1 MNCLLILIIALM
13 TSQGVIGMEQA
24 NLLWYEQ
31 PANKWME
38 SLPIGNGRLGAMTF
52 GGIQDETIALNES
65 GMWSG
70 EFDENQQHTFKEEQY
85 DRLAEHVRRH
95 VNLPLIYQILTKN
108 HD

>member
-70 EFDENQQHTFKEEQY
+70 EFDENQQKVFGRKKLDELRKLFFEGRIFEGNQMAGH
-85 DRLAEHVRRH
+85 DLA
-95 VNLPLIYQILTKN
+95 
-108 HD
+108 